1 MPQFLFIDLPNF
13 RIRDSH
19 GHGVTLSYKQLGHV
33 IALYQYVRS
42 GLRSTE
48 YADLCASLVFAA
60 GETDIWTSYTTSSES
75 AATAATSAAAPATT
89 SSSSSSGGGNGS
101 VGGRSGVNPSTSAVA
116 AAAAAAATTTTIHA
130 EENML
135 LAYHQAFDSP
145 GAYPIVD
152 ALLLSS
158 KPCSSCMGYFAP
170 SAASGKT
177 CKLPGGTPAF
187 RAKFTPRSDRTYT
200 PVFYLSSSSTSS
212 SSSFASSAAG
222 YDPTQTYETWMQ
234 LGGMW
239 AADFVAE
246 GRLASSLEASRGQMY
261 YLLPESGSPWF
272 ALNDQETMSDAEV
285 AEAVVRQGVS
295 VAYWIGR

>member
-13 RIRDSH
+13 RIRDAH
-19 GHGVTLSYKQLGHV
+19 GHSVSLSYKQLGHV

-60 GETDIWTSYTTSSES
+60 GETDIWTSYATSSE
-75 AATAATSAAAPATT
+75 ATAPATTGSTGGSSGSGAHPDQTAAAAAPA
-89 SSSSSSGGGNGS
+89 
-101 VGGRSGVNPSTSAVA
+101 
-116 AAAAAAATTTTIHA
+116 TTTIHA
-130 EENML
+130 EENTL
-135 LAYHQAFDSP
+135 LAYHQSFDSP

-158 KPCSSCMGYFAP
+158 KPCASCMGYFVP
-170 SAASGKT
+170 SSASGKT
-177 CKLPGGTPAF
+177 CKLPSTPSF

-200 PVFYLSSSSTSS
+200 PVFYLSSSPSS
-212 SSSFASSAAG
+212 S
-222 YDPTQTYETWMQ
+222 YDPTQGYETWAQ

-246 GRLASSLEASRGQMY
+246 GRLASSLEVARGQMY
-261 YLLPESGSPWF
+261 YLMPDSASPWF

-285 AEAVVRQGVS
+285 AEAIVRQGV
-295 VAYWIGR
+295 AATYWIGR

>member
-13 RIRDSH
+13 RIRDAH
-19 GHGVTLSYKQLGHV
+19 GHSVSLSYKQLGHV

-60 GETDIWTSYTTSSES
+60 GETDIWTSYATSSE
-75 AATAATSAAAPATT
+75 APAPATT
-89 SSSSSSGGGNGS
+89 NLTSGSGSGGASSSSQ
-101 VGGRSGVNPSTSAVA
+101 A
-116 AAAAAAATTTTIHA
+116 AAAATTTTTTIHA

-135 LAYHQAFDSP
+135 LAYHQSFDSP

-158 KPCSSCMGYFAP
+158 KPCSSCMGYFVP
-170 SAASGKT
+170 TSAAGKT
-177 CKLPGGTPAF
+177 CKLPATPSF

-200 PVFYLSSSSTSS
+200 PVFYLSSSPSTS
-212 SSSFASSAAG
+212 
-222 YDPTQTYETWMQ
+222 YDPTQSYETWAQ

-246 GRLASSLEASRGQMY
+246 GRLASSLEVARGQMY
-261 YLLPESGSPWF
+261 YLMPDSASPWF
-272 ALNDQETMSDAEV
+272 ALNDQEAMSDAEV
-285 AEAVVRQGVS
+285 AEAIVRQGVS
-295 VAYWIGR
+295 ATYWIGR

>member
-13 RIRDSH
+13 RIRDAH
-19 GHGVTLSYKQLGHV
+19 GHSVSLSYKQLGHV

-60 GETDIWTSYTTSSES
+60 GETDIWTSYATSSE
-75 AATAATSAAAPATT
+75 AQAPATT
-89 SSSSSSGGGNGS
+89 ASSSGGGS
-101 VGGRSGVNPSTSAVA
+101 SRSGTNPDQTVA
-116 AAAAAAATTTTIHA
+116 AAPATTTIHA

-135 LAYHQAFDSP
+135 LAYHQSFDSP

-170 SAASGKT
+170 ASASGKT
-177 CKLPGGTPAF
+177 CKLPSTPSF

-200 PVFYLSSSSTSS
+200 PVFYLSSPPSPS
-212 SSSFASSAAG
+212 AS
-222 YDPTQTYETWMQ
+222 YDPTQSYETWAQ

-239 AADFVAE
+239 AADFAAE
-246 GRLASSLEASRGQMY
+246 GRLASSREVARGQVY
-261 YLLPESGSPWF
+261 YLLPGSAAP
-272 ALNDQETMSDAEV
+272 
-285 AEAVVRQGVS
+285 
-295 VAYWIGR
+295 

>member
-13 RIRDSH
+13 RIRDAH
-19 GHGVTLSYKQLGHV
+19 GHGVALSYKQLGHV

-60 GETDIWTSYTTSSES
+60 GETDIWTSYTTSSDTS
-75 AATAATSAAAPATT
+75 SAAAIPSTT
-89 SSSSSSGGGNGS
+89 ASASSTGGSGGGRGS
-101 VGGRSGVNPSTSAVA
+101 SSANPASAVPGEETA
-116 AAAAAAATTTTIHA
+116 TTTTTIHA

-135 LAYHQAFDSP
+135 LAYHQSFDSP

-158 KPCSSCMGYFAP
+158 KPCASCMGYFAP

-177 CKLPGGTPAF
+177 CKLPGTPAF

-200 PVFYLSSSSTSS
+200 PVFYLSSSSSSSLSS
-212 SSSFASSAAG
+212 SSAG
-222 YDPTQTYETWMQ
+222 VYDPAQAYETWMQ

-261 YLLPESGSPWF
+261 YLVPESGSPWF

-295 VAYWIGR
+295 AAYWIGR